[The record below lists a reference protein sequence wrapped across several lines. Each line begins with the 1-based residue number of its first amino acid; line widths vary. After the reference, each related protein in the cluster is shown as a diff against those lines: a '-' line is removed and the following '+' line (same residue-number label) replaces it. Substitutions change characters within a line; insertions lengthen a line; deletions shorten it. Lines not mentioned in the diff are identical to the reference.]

1 MDYLLELKL
10 HILGARKAATDIKQI
25 HVETNLSLE
34 LRKRSQSNSQIHH
47 ASALPPTSHLGFRY
61 THPHVEDTAGIR
73 DGLHEGLRICTAA
86 SHVETRNKKGESTIP
101 KKNYLQWG
109 GGGCQ
114 TVSPKYHHLSLSTV
128 SPDTNDVDVQ
138 LSGPFQKQPAGF
150 ECGTKFNTEAT
161 DCLGII
167 GGNPQNQPRSKKRA
181 ANLHDIR
188 ITYGHGQ
195 NTKRTFGSDDDT
207 LCFKPKMVTSV

>member
-1 MDYLLELKL
+1 MRQLCPP
-10 HILGARKAATDIKQI
+10 
-25 HVETNLSLE
+25 
-34 LRKRSQSNSQIHH
+34 
-47 ASALPPTSHLGFRY
+47 PPTWGSDILTPMSKTQRASEMACTKVSGSVQPLP
-61 THPHVEDTAGIR
+61 TWKLGIR
-73 DGLHEGLRICTAA
+73 KENPPSLKR
-86 SHVETRNKKGESTIP
+86 TI
-101 KKNYLQWG
+101 YSG
-109 GGGCQ
+109 GGRGAVKL
-114 TVSPKYHHLSLSTV
+114 VSPKYHHLSLSTV

>member
-109 GGGCQ
+109 GGAVKLCHPNI
-114 TVSPKYHHLSLSTV
+114 TTLASLPSHLTPMTSMFSSL
-128 SPDTNDVDVQ
+128 
-138 LSGPFQKQPAGF
+138 A
-150 ECGTKFNTEAT
+150 
-161 DCLGII
+161 
-167 GGNPQNQPRSKKRA
+167 RSKSSLLVLSVA
-181 ANLHDIR
+181 PNLTLRRQTALESSVAIR
-188 ITYGHGQ
+188 KTNLEARKGQ
-195 NTKRTFGSDDDT
+195 QIYMT
-207 LCFKPKMVTSV
+207 